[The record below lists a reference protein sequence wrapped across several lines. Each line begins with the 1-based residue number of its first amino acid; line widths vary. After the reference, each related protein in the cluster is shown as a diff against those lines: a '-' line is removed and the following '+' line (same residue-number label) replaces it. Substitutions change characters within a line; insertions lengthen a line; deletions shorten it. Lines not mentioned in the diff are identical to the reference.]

1 MFIISDIIAQI
12 MELRNKPLI
21 AILLVGFIPSA
32 SVIFGIEIIEN
43 ELLSQL
49 FFASCKVWI
58 FLVPTIWYLKVE
70 RKPISKKSPTKEGIV
85 WGLITGILMSLI
97 IVITWFLF
105 NETLDI
111 DGMVDIL
118 QSKGLD
124 NINLYILGMFYW
136 IFINSLLEEYVFR
149 WFITTKSSELF
160 RSDVIGIVFSAAMF
174 TLHHAIALHLFGFI
188 WWQTII
194 ACFGLLSAAAI
205 WSWLYVRFRSI
216 WVCWLSHA
224 ICDVAVFGIGYTI
237 LF

>member
-1 MFIISDIIAQI
+1 MQLHD
-12 MELRNKPLI
+12 KPLI
-21 AILLVGFIPSA
+21 AILLVAFIPSA
-32 SVIFGIEIIEN
+32 SVIFGIEIIDS
-43 ELLSQL
+43 ELLSQI
-49 FFASCKVWI
+49 FFVSCKIWI
-58 FLVPTIWYLKVE
+58 FLVPTVWYLKVE
-70 RKPISKKSPTKEGIV
+70 KKSISKNLPTKEGIFF
-85 WGLITGILMSLI
+85 GLITGIIMSLI
-97 IVITWFLF
+97 ILVTWFLF

-124 NINLYILGMFYW
+124 NINLYLLGMFYW

>member
-1 MFIISDIIAQI
+1 
-12 MELRNKPLI
+12 MELRNKHLI

-32 SVIFGIEIIEN
+32 SVIFGIEIIES

-70 RKPISKKSPTKEGIV
+70 KNPISKKSPTKEGIV
-85 WGLITGILMSLI
+85 WGLITGIVMSLI
-97 IVITWFLF
+97 ILITWFLF

-111 DGMVDIL
+111 DEMVDIL

-160 RSDVIGIVFSAAMF
+160 RSDVIGIIFSAAMF

-205 WSWLYVRFRSI
+205 WSWLYIRFRSI

>member
-1 MFIISDIIAQI
+1 

-32 SVIFGIEIIEN
+32 SVIFGIEIIES

-70 RKPISKKSPTKEGIV
+70 KNPISKKSPTKEGIV
-85 WGLITGILMSLI
+85 WGLITGIMMSLI
-97 IVITWFLF
+97 ILITWFLF

-111 DGMVDIL
+111 DEMVDIL

-160 RSDVIGIVFSAAMF
+160 RSDVIGIIFSAAMF
-174 TLHHAIALHLFGFI
+174 TLHHAIALYLFGFI

>member
-1 MFIISDIIAQI
+1 
-12 MELRNKPLI
+12 
-21 AILLVGFIPSA
+21 
-32 SVIFGIEIIEN
+32 
-43 ELLSQL
+43 LSQL

-70 RKPISKKSPTKEGIV
+70 KKPISKNSPTKEGIV

-124 NINLYILGMFYW
+124 DINLYIIGMFYW

-160 RSDVIGIVFSAAMF
+160 RSDVIGIIFSAAMF
-174 TLHHAIALHLFGFI
+174 TLHHAIALYLFGFI

-205 WSWLYVRFRSI
+205 WSLLYVRFRSI

>member
-1 MFIISDIIAQI
+1 

-32 SVIFGIEIIEN
+32 SVIFGIEIIES

-70 RKPISKKSPTKEGIV
+70 KKPISKNSPTKEGIV

-124 NINLYILGMFYW
+124 DINLYIIGMFYW

-160 RSDVIGIVFSAAMF
+160 HSDVIGIIFSAAMF

-205 WSWLYVRFRSI
+205 WSWLYIRFRSI

-224 ICDVAVFGIGYTI
+224 ICDVAVFGI
-237 LF
+237 

>member
-1 MFIISDIIAQI
+1 MSTQNTISKV
-12 MELRNKPLI
+12 ELKNKPLI
-21 AILLVGFIPSA
+21 PILLVGFIPSA

-43 ELLSQL
+43 EFYSQI
-49 FFASCKVWI
+49 FFALCKIWI
-58 FLVPTIWYLKVE
+58 FLVPTFWYLRIE
-70 RKPISKKSPTKEGIV
+70 EGSISKNFPTKEGITF
-85 WGLITGILMSLI
+85 GLITGLSMSLI
-97 IVITWFLF
+97 IMITWFLF
-105 NETLDI
+105 DETLDI
-111 DGMVDIL
+111 LGMVEIL

-124 NINLYILGMFYW
+124 NLNLYIVGMIYW

-149 WFITTKSSELF
+149 WFITTKSAELF
-160 RSDVIGIVFSAAMF
+160 DSNSIGIIFSAAMF

-205 WSWLYVRFRSI
+205 WSWLYLRYRSI

-224 ICDVAVFGIGYTI
+224 ICDIAVFGIGYTI

>member
-1 MFIISDIIAQI
+1 

-21 AILLVGFIPSA
+21 AILFVGFIPSA
-32 SVIFGIEIIEN
+32 SVIFGIEIIES

-58 FLVPTIWYLKVE
+58 FLVQTIWYLKVE
-70 RKPISKKSPTKEGIV
+70 KKPISKNSPTKEGIV

-124 NINLYILGMFYW
+124 DINLYIIGMFYW

-160 RSDVIGIVFSAAMF
+160 RSDVIGIIFSAAMF
-174 TLHHAIALHLFGFI
+174 TLHHAIALYLFGFI

-205 WSWLYVRFRSI
+205 WSWLYIRFRSI

>member
-1 MFIISDIIAQI
+1 
-12 MELRNKPLI
+12 
-21 AILLVGFIPSA
+21 
-32 SVIFGIEIIEN
+32 
-43 ELLSQL
+43 
-49 FFASCKVWI
+49 
-58 FLVPTIWYLKVE
+58 
-70 RKPISKKSPTKEGIV
+70 
-85 WGLITGILMSLI
+85 LITGILMSLI

>member
-1 MFIISDIIAQI
+1 
-12 MELRNKPLI
+12 MELHNKPLI
-21 AILLVGFIPSA
+21 AILLVGLIPSV

-49 FFASCKVWI
+49 FFSSCKVWI

-70 RKPISKKSPTKEGIV
+70 KKPISKNSPTKEGIV

-124 NINLYILGMFYW
+124 DINLYIIGMFYW

-160 RSDVIGIVFSAAMF
+160 RSDVIGIIFSAAMF
-174 TLHHAIALHLFGFI
+174 TLHHAIALYLFGFI

>member
-1 MFIISDIIAQI
+1 
-12 MELRNKPLI
+12 
-21 AILLVGFIPSA
+21 
-32 SVIFGIEIIEN
+32 
-43 ELLSQL
+43 
-49 FFASCKVWI
+49 
-58 FLVPTIWYLKVE
+58 
-70 RKPISKKSPTKEGIV
+70 
-85 WGLITGILMSLI
+85 MSLI
-97 IVITWFLF
+97 IVITWFLS

-160 RSDVIGIVFSAAMF
+160 RSDVIGIIFSAAMF

>member
-1 MFIISDIIAQI
+1 
-12 MELRNKPLI
+12 MELHNKPLI
-21 AILLVGFIPSA
+21 AILLVGLIPSV

-49 FFASCKVWI
+49 FFASRKVWI

-70 RKPISKKSPTKEGIV
+70 KKPISKNSPTKEGIV

-124 NINLYILGMFYW
+124 DINLYIIGMFYW

-160 RSDVIGIVFSAAMF
+160 RSDVIGIIFSAAMF
-174 TLHHAIALHLFGFI
+174 TLHHAIALYLFGFI

>member
-1 MFIISDIIAQI
+1 

-32 SVIFGIEIIEN
+32 SVIFGIEIIES

-70 RKPISKKSPTKEGIV
+70 KNSISKKSPTKEGIV
-85 WGLITGILMSLI
+85 WGLITGIVMSLI
-97 IVITWFLF
+97 ILITWFLF

-111 DGMVDIL
+111 DEMVDIL

-160 RSDVIGIVFSAAMF
+160 RSDVIGIIFSAAMF

-205 WSWLYVRFRSI
+205 WSWLYIRFRSI

>member
-1 MFIISDIIAQI
+1 

-32 SVIFGIEIIEN
+32 SVIFGIEIIDN
-43 ELLSQL
+43 ELSSQI
-49 FFASCKVWI
+49 FFASCKIWI
-58 FLVPTIWYLKVE
+58 FLAPTLWYLKVE
-70 RKPISKKSPTKEGIV
+70 KKSISKNLPTKEGIF
-85 WGLITGILMSLI
+85 WGLITGIIMSVI
-97 IVITWFLF
+97 ILVTWFLF

-124 NINLYILGMFYW
+124 NFNLYLIGMFYW

-160 RSDVIGIVFSAAMF
+160 DSDTIGITFSAAMF
-174 TLHHAIALHLFGFI
+174 TLHHAIALYLFGFI
-188 WWQTII
+188 WWQIII

-205 WSWLYVRFRSI
+205 WSWLYIRFRSI
-216 WVCWLSHA
+216 WICWLSHA

>member
-1 MFIISDIIAQI
+1 
-12 MELRNKPLI
+12 
-21 AILLVGFIPSA
+21 
-32 SVIFGIEIIEN
+32 
-43 ELLSQL
+43 
-49 FFASCKVWI
+49 
-58 FLVPTIWYLKVE
+58 
-70 RKPISKKSPTKEGIV
+70 
-85 WGLITGILMSLI
+85 MSLI
-97 IVITWFLF
+97 ILITWFLF

-111 DGMVDIL
+111 DEMVDIL

-160 RSDVIGIVFSAAMF
+160 RSDVIGIIFSAAMF

-205 WSWLYVRFRSI
+205 WSWLYIRFRSI